1 MAIPFVKAQALGN
14 DFVII
19 EQPPLHS
26 HQICQIAHRRLGIGC
41 DQVIFF
47 QRQALAHEIAVQFY
61 NPDGS
66 EAEACGNGSRAVIS
80 LLAQDTSHFS
90 DIKLKTRSRTLTCQ
104 YDHGIATINM
114 GAASVA
120 DIEAPLLPSQHGP
133 WGAVDIGNPHLIAF
147 VTGIDHLD
155 IEAIGPQLEY
165 HPAFPQRVNVSIA
178 QLWPEHIDL
187 KTWERGAGYTG
198 ACGTAACA
206 TAALAHQRHLI
217 HGPVKVKQLGG
228 NLDIVVTAEGIQMSG
243 SATVVFKGEIDL

>member
-19 EQPPLHS
+19 EQPPLPP
-26 HQICQIAHRRLGIGC
+26 HQICHIAHRRLGIGC

-47 QRQALAHEIAVQFY
+47 QRQVLPNEIAVQFY

-80 LLAQDTSHFS
+80 LLAQATTHLS
-90 DIKLKTRSRTLTCQ
+90 DIKLKTSNRTLTCQ
-104 YDHGIATINM
+104 YDHGIATITM
-114 GAASVA
+114 GAASLTE
-120 DIEAPLLPSQHGP
+120 IEVPLLPSQHSP

-147 VTGIDHLD
+147 VEEIDHLD
-155 IEAIGPQLEY
+155 IEAIGRQLEH
-165 HPAFPQRVNVSIA
+165 HPTFPQRVNVSIA
-178 QLWPEHIDL
+178 QLRPEHIAL

-206 TAALAHQRHLI
+206 TAALAHQRQLI
-217 HGPVKVKQLGG
+217 QSPIKIKQLGG
-228 NLDIVVTAEGIQMSG
+228 DLDIVVTADGIQMAG
-243 SATVVFKGEIDL
+243 PATVVFKGEIDV